1 MGRTFYNIKS
11 LGTVVDN
18 GYPNNKLIQ
27 ACFVGIKLNIV
38 KNIFNLYMY
47 FIKTDIKFIGIYKV
61 YTKKTR
67 LKKCENTGNGIDRR
81 LVKWIILHTLSGAT
95 ACMESNGHK

>member
-47 FIKTDIKFIGIYKV
+47 FIKNRYKIYRDIQGIYKENAV
-61 YTKKTR
+61 KK
-67 LKKCENTGNGIDRR
+67 
-81 LVKWIILHTLSGAT
+81 
-95 ACMESNGHK
+95 M

>member
-1 MGRTFYNIKS
+1 MELSQISGQDFYNIKS

-47 FIKTDIKFIGIYKV
+47 FIKN
-61 YTKKTR
+61 R
-67 LKKCENTGNGIDRR
+67 
-81 LVKWIILHTLSGAT
+81 
-95 ACMESNGHK
+95 HKICRYIQRKRG

>member
-1 MGRTFYNIKS
+1 MELSQISGQDFFYNIKS

-47 FIKTDIKFIGIYKV
+47 FIKTDIKFVGIYK
-61 YTKKTR
+61 
-67 LKKCENTGNGIDRR
+67 ENA
-81 LVKWIILHTLSGAT
+81 VKNVKIQE
-95 ACMESNGHK
+95 MELTDG

>member
-1 MGRTFYNIKS
+1 MRELGKWSCHRFLGRTFYNIKS

-18 GYPNNKLIQ
+18 GCPNNKLIQ

-47 FIKTDIKFIGIYKV
+47 FIKKQT
-61 YTKKTR
+61 
-67 LKKCENTGNGIDRR
+67 
-81 LVKWIILHTLSGAT
+81 
-95 ACMESNGHK
+95 

>member
-1 MGRTFYNIKS
+1 MVNGAVTDFWAGLFIMGRTFYNIKS

-61 YTKKTR
+61 YTKKR
-67 LKKCENTGNGIDRR
+67 G
-81 LVKWIILHTLSGAT
+81 
-95 ACMESNGHK
+95 